1 MYYTHGTST
10 GTSFKSEITLVD
22 RSSIFT
28 ESHLHITS
36 CYITTESA
44 SLMLIVSKTAST
56 SPSLSQQSSGQ
67 HSTDVPTRWNST
79 YLMLNRDIE
88 YEGAILTYVDCD
100 IGLAHHLEFGH
111 IRVCDGDSDIVDE
124 EQPVEELSRH
134 TSGSGAGNS
143 KSELD
148 KYLAE
153 DIEVGTFNF
162 NVLLWWKYNSARF
175 FFLSEMAR
183 DILAIPIS
191 SVASECA
198 FSTEGRVLDS
208 FRSSLTFKLV
218 EALTKVDPT
227 RDVIYVNGNRL
238 RKKLPSKV
246 YLALNKPKGYICS
259 SGEKESKS
267 VMSLFDDFIKSWDK
281 RHPGEPKP
289 QLFIVGR
296 LDVATTGASSYAL
309 GASSVVSKGS
319 LVYSRSRH
327 AHERLSF
334 SDATYFGWCWTF
346 DLILLGLVSDFKIPK
361 GEDPSLEKYQ
371 FQWLYTNGLLGVIF
385 SFALL
390 YTSLK
395 SRKARS
401 WWYGTGWFRSF
412 VADYGVPL
420 MVLVWSALSYEV
432 PSKVPSEF
440 PEGSLVLFLGNLHLY
455 ITGL

>member
-1 MYYTHGTST
+1 MFFSQ
-10 GTSFKSEITLVD
+10 EIKKIGILQWITRFELACRR
-22 RSSIFT
+22 RS
-28 ESHLHITS
+28 
-36 CYITTESA
+36 
-44 SLMLIVSKTAST
+44 
-56 SPSLSQQSSGQ
+56 
-67 HSTDVPTRWNST
+67 
-79 YLMLNRDIE
+79 
-88 YEGAILTYVDCD
+88 
-100 IGLAHHLEFGH
+100 
-111 IRVCDGDSDIVDE
+111 
-124 EQPVEELSRH
+124 EELIFQDRV
-134 TSGSGAGNS
+134 TVNGSVC
-143 KSELD
+143 K
-148 KYLAE
+148 
-153 DIEVGTFNF
+153 T
-162 NVLLWWKYNSARF
+162 
-175 FFLSEMAR
+175 
-183 DILAIPIS
+183 PQ
-191 SVASECA
+191 
-198 FSTEGRVLDS
+198 
-208 FRSSLTFKLV
+208 
-218 EALTKVDPT
+218 TKVDPT

-238 RKKLPSKV
+238 RKILPSKV

-309 GASSVVSKGS
+309 GASSVVSKG
-319 LVYSRSRH
+319 
-327 AHERLSF
+327 
-334 SDATYFGWCWTF
+334 
-346 DLILLGLVSDFKIPK
+346 LVSDFKIPK

-385 SFALL
+385 SFGLL